1 MARLCTIVS
10 HPLKTK
16 VFSVFTTQIS
26 LVISHRA
33 DLWSRPM
40 SHFRQQICYW
50 NKKPWQ
56 KKHDFYLYLKLCQ
69 MGYEFST
76 KVFKV
81 PTPHIHLHLIFEISS
96 LKNLVRWTGFFVY
109 FKLNFYCMC
118 SLQKSSLKY
127 RIVASTNTC
136 YYSEN
141 QVFGGVT
148 IRVLCS
154 KRGCY

>member
-1 MARLCTIVS
+1 MWDLWGRGKKSGENVTSYMDCPLEKLARLCTIVS

-56 KKHDFYLYLKLCQ
+56 KKRDFYLYLKLCQ
-69 MGYEFST
+69 MGYVFST
-76 KVFKV
+76 KSTRVFRTTNIEHNFRQSNGCKNRNR
-81 PTPHIHLHLIFEISS
+81 INYLEEIIF
-96 LKNLVRWTGFFVY
+96 
-109 FKLNFYCMC
+109 
-118 SLQKSSLKY
+118 
-127 RIVASTNTC
+127 
-136 YYSEN
+136 
-141 QVFGGVT
+141 
-148 IRVLCS
+148 S
-154 KRGCY
+154 KRIITLKI

>member
-1 MARLCTIVS
+1 MWHYRGRSQKSVGKKLVTSYMDGPLEKLARLCTIVS

-56 KKHDFYLYLKLCQ
+56 KKRDFYLYLKLCQ

-81 PTPHIHLHLIFEISS
+81 PTPHIHLHLIFEISC
-96 LKNLVRWTGFFVY
+96 LKNLVRWIRFFVY
-109 FKLNFYCMC
+109 YELEFCR
-118 SLQKSSLKY
+118 Q
-127 RIVASTNTC
+127 
-136 YYSEN
+136 
-141 QVFGGVT
+141 
-148 IRVLCS
+148 
-154 KRGCY
+154 